1 MAQARRHF
9 ICHCNKSC
17 IAHCKCTGQMLRFF
31 SLFFA
36 FLLFLFHSLFSYS
49 FMHVHY
55 EHTQISQI
63 IVWVCI
69 YLLSLHFF
77 FLTRH
82 ELAYATAN
90 FILKSIEEREKKTK
104 WIKSR
109 KHGDFMI
116 LISCYSP
123 SYALFACAGLL
134 CTHAILLWVPLNI
147 KLLQWKLRFS
157 VYFFH
162 YSSSAM

>member
-1 MAQARRHF
+1 MHWANA
-9 ICHCNKSC
+9 
-17 IAHCKCTGQMLRFF
+17 

-36 FLLFLFHSLFSYS
+36 FFRFFAFSLSLSLFIFIYARTLRT
-49 FMHVHY
+49 Y
-55 EHTQISQI
+55 TNISNHC
-63 IVWVCI
+63 VSL
-69 YLLSLHFF
+69 YLFTFSALF